1 MVMSARASASEAPA
15 ADDSHHEL
23 EVRHKDLLVVGPG
36 VLGSLIA
43 QQWFQV
49 CFISASP
56 GKSRQTSSDLKVF
69 LWWHI
74 TVKHNRLEKRPIL
87 CGL

>member
-1 MVMSARASASEAPA
+1 MVMSARASTSEAPA
-15 ADDSHHEL
+15 ADDRHHEL

-49 CFISASP
+49 CFLSASP
-56 GKSRQTSSDLKVF
+56 GKSRPISSVLEVF
-69 LWWHI
+69 LWWHF
-74 TVKHNRLEKRPIL
+74 TVKRDRLEKVD
-87 CGL
+87 